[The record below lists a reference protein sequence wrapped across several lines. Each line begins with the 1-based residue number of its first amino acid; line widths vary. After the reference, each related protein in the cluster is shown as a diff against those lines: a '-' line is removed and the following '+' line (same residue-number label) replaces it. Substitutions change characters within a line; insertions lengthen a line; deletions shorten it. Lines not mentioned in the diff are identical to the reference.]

1 MRSRRHKAILV
12 NKAARPVG
20 WSVEGDS
27 VGLRLPPLPLPRPD
41 PITQL
46 FLSLNNLLSLFGE
59 VSSSCCLSLMPYFMP
74 LAYNKTE
81 RGGGEK
87 EGGAVNR

>member
-1 MRSRRHKAILV
+1 MGRVRSRRHKAILV

-20 WSVEGDS
+20 RLVGEGDS
-27 VGLRLPPLPLPRPD
+27 VGLRLPPPLPLPRPD

-59 VSSSCCLSLMPYFMP
+59 VSSSLYLSLS
-74 LAYNKTE
+74 AAA
-81 RGGGEK
+81 
-87 EGGAVNR
+87 AVSLSHAILYAARI